1 MSILDR
7 CDRIRTRLPG
17 LLDDPDALGVADQE
31 HLATCL
37 RCQADLARHRR
48 IQRAVASLADQPV
61 PVDPEGL
68 DPMLDRLDA
77 AIDARHRRRVATI
90 RALTGLVAAVA
101 LAAAVIGLVGR
112 RRRC

>member
-17 LLDDPDALGVADQE
+17 LLDDPEALGAAEQE

-68 DPMLDRLDA
+68 DPVLDRLDA
-77 AIDARHRRRVATI
+77 AIDARHRRRVALL
-90 RALTGLVAAVA
+90 RALTGLVAAVT
-101 LAAAVIGLVGR
+101 LAAVVIGLLGR
-112 RRRC
+112 RRRR